1 MPTVTGV
8 AHLSLT
14 VRNLRISETW
24 YRELFGLE
32 RVTDDRHPRFDTVV
46 LRDPSSHMVISLR
59 KHHGAGTARFDES
72 RTGLDHVSFG
82 VADRATLEGWEKRL
96 KEFDVEHSPITETPF
111 GAVLVF
117 RDPDHIQLEF
127 TCAKEDAE
135 KGGASDT
142 AAAKETAA
150 RDGAATG

>member
-32 RVTDDRHPRFDTVV
+32 RVSGDRQTRFDTVV
-46 LRDPSSHMVISLR
+46 LRDPASHMVISLR

-82 VADRATLEGWEKRL
+82 VTDRASLERWEERL
-96 KEFDVEHSPITETPF
+96 KEFAVEHSPITETPF
-111 GAVLVF
+111 GSVLVF
-117 RDPDHIQLEF
+117 RDPDHIQLEL
-127 TCAKEDAE
+127 TCGNEEAGK
-135 KGGASDT
+135 
-142 AAAKETAA
+142 
-150 RDGAATG
+150 DGAGPSS

>member
-14 VRNLRISETW
+14 VRNLRLSETW

-32 RVTDDRHPRFDTVV
+32 RVSDDRQARFDAVV
-46 LRDPSSHMVISLR
+46 LRDPASQMVISLR

-82 VADRATLEGWEKRL
+82 VADRAALESWEKRL
-96 KEFDVEHSPITETPF
+96 QEFDVEHSPITQTPF

-117 RDPDHIQLEF
+117 RDPDHIQLELS
-127 TCAKEDAE
+127 CRDEDAG
-135 KGGASDT
+135 K
-142 AAAKETAA
+142 
-150 RDGAATG
+150 DGAGSDG

>member
-32 RVTDDRHPRFDTVV
+32 RITDDRHPRFDTVV
-46 LRDPSSHMVISLR
+46 LRDPSSQMVISLR

-82 VADRATLEGWEKRL
+82 VADRAALEGWEKRL

-127 TCAKEDAE
+127 TCAKDAE
-135 KGGASDT
+135 KSGAGDT
-142 AAAKETAA
+142 AAGKETAA